1 MSESEEKTKWGF
13 WRWFGTILAG
23 LVIIGLGYYIVR
35 REVKYKLIQSQ
46 LEQQL
51 GKLEKVVS
59 TKDSLIFS
67 YSAMIDNYS
76 NTERQLRKEVRQWG
90 EDYARL
96 ADSKDHR
103 ILSLAKYNATLQNQI
118 DTLGVRLSTID
129 SILTV
134 EIEDYYPDKKDY
146 FVKYYGLVQLGS
158 DNPVIAREFSFNP
171 ILIKATVVEK
181 PDGSWYQ
188 TVSAPSWVNFDKI
201 QVQSLPP
208 DKYVPSKPKIKFL
221 AGAGSAMVF
230 GDVGQLVVTGGIKYD
245 KWYMLGNAS
254 YRYLSLTVLREFNR

>member
-1 MSESEEKTKWGF
+1 MSESEEKPKWGF
-13 WRWFGTILAG
+13 WRWAGTILTS
-23 LVIIGLGYYIVR
+23 LVIIGLGYYITK
-35 REVKYKLIQSQ
+35 REVKFRLIQSQ

-51 GKLEKVVS
+51 GKLEQVVS

-90 EDYARL
+90 EDYTRL
-96 ADSKDHR
+96 SNSKDQR
-103 ILSLAKYNATLQNQI
+103 ILSLAKYNATLKNQL
-118 DTLGVRLSTID
+118 DTLSVRLSTID
-129 SILTV
+129 SVLTV

-146 FVKYYGLVQLGS
+146 FVKYYGLIQLGS
-158 DNPVIAREFSFNP
+158 EDPVIAREFSFNP
-171 ILIKATVVEK
+171 IQIKAAVIEQA
-181 PDGSWYQ
+181 DGSWRQ

-208 DKYVPSKPKIKFL
+208 EKYIPSKPKIKFL
-221 AGAGSAMVF
+221 AGAGAVMVF
-230 GDVGQLVVTGGIKYD
+230 GESGQMVVTGGIKYD